1 MEIRIDNTITL
12 REIEELKISLND
24 FFNVDFY
31 IIIEG
36 TYCFFREEEFKK

>member
-12 REIEELKISLND
+12 REIEELKTLLDN
-24 FFNVDFY
+24 FFNVDFN

-36 TYCFFREEEFKK
+36 TYCFFREN